1 MHMVT
6 RARQLSLKLAE
17 EVLLAYLGT
26 VPVAHALFR
35 AAEAH
40 HLSEAALTRP
50 VLDLGCGAGEFAV
63 YALLG
68 QLDVG
73 LDIAPGQLRRARA
86 TGRYGRLEQGDARH
100 MPFSDRQFSAVLAV
114 SVLEHIRCL
123 EEVLTEI
130 YRVLRPGGRLV
141 ATIVLADL
149 HRHLFYPK
157 LCRCLGLRA
166 LGHLYTRWQDRLL
179 RHQTLLGQQEW
190 EGLLTR
196 AGFQIAVSRKII
208 SPALT
213 AWWDGLLPLAL
224 PYHLGRFPVWHP
236 RWLRARIQKL
246 FRRLLADEND
256 EGSNLLVVA
265 QRPVTSRTV
274 QRNKGYS
281 KPARSASK
289 RTHAPA
295 ASYSSDWQNHDSRP

>member
-6 RARQLSLKLAE
+6 RARQLSLKPAE

-40 HLSEAALTRP
+40 HLSAAALARP
-50 VLDLGCGAGEFAV
+50 VLDLGCGAGEFA
-63 YALLG
+63 ALALR
-68 QLDVG
+68 QRLDVG
-73 LDIAPGQLRRARA
+73 LDLSAARLRRARA
-86 TGRYGRLEQGDARH
+86 TGRYRQVRQGDARCL
-100 MPFSDRQFSAVLAV
+100 PFIDQCFGSVLAV
-114 SVLEHIRCL
+114 SVLEHIAEPQAVL
-123 EEVLTEI
+123 DEV
-130 YRVLRPGGRLV
+130 YRVLRSGGQLV

-149 HRHLFYPK
+149 HRHLLYPR
-157 LCRCLGLRA
+157 LCRRLGLGW